1 MRYPVFVV
9 AAAKTAVNVTAYV
22 VTRGRL
28 LLLEGRWRRGWYANW
43 SGDRRHRA
51 ELARPATEDEVVA
64 LVRASSSL
72 RVVGAGHSFNDALAT
87 TGATVSL
94 DNLAGVVRIDRDTQQ
109 VVVWGGTRLRDLTRR
124 LRAEGLAIRS
134 LASHD
139 AQSIAGIVSTDVHG
153 TGRGPAHFSD
163 QVLSLRLVDGDGA
176 VHEVGPEDELFR
188 AAVGGIGAV
197 GIITQVTIQCVDAF
211 SLRQTSMI
219 ETRRW
224 AEDHLDQLL
233 RDHDHV
239 SLYVYPFTDLVHVHT
254 WDRTEA
260 PNSPLGGYREA
271 LNEAKAALA
280 VATVGD
286 AFAHLGRLPKTATPG
301 MRLQAATN
309 LVLHSNDAF
318 SRTQYHLHQELEVAV
333 PLERVWDALDQ
344 TLQIYERLYAQH
356 RLPFLLVEVRFTP
369 AGHTCSLLGPGVDRA
384 SAWLCL
390 CCNQS
395 GAVDSYFN
403 EVEQWL
409 RSTDARVHLGKWC
422 ETLDATDIARM
433 HGARFDR
440 FQQVRSRADPDG
452 KFLNPFLERVL
463 GHPGTR

>member
-1 MRYPVFVV
+1 M
-9 AAAKTAVNVTAYV
+9 
-22 VTRGRL
+22 
-28 LLLEGRWRRGWYANW
+28 
-43 SGDRRHRA
+43 
-51 ELARPATEDEVVA
+51 
-64 LVRASSSL
+64 RASSSL

-94 DNLAGVVRIDRDTQQ
+94 DDLAGVVRVDRDTRQ

-176 VHEVGPEDELFR
+176 VHEVGPNDELFR

-239 SLYVYPFTDLVHVHT
+239 SFYVYPFTDLVHVHT

-260 PNSPLGGYREA
+260 PNSPLGVYREA

-280 VATVGD
+280 AATVGD
-286 AFAHLGRLPKTATPG
+286 AFAHLGRLPKTATRRDASASGDEPG
-301 MRLQAATN
+301 PALQRRVQPHPVPPPPRARSGRASGTSVGRPRPDAAVFT
-309 LVLHSNDAF
+309 SGC
-318 SRTQYHLHQELEVAV
+318 
-333 PLERVWDALDQ
+333 
-344 TLQIYERLYAQH
+344 TLSTTCRSCSA
-356 RLPFLLVEVRFTP
+356 EVRFTP
-369 AGHTCSLLGPGVDRA
+369 AGHSCSLLGPGVDRA

-395 GAVDSYFN
+395 GAVGSYFD
-403 EVEQWL
+403 EVERWV

-422 ETLDATDIARM
+422 ESLDATDIARM
-433 HGARFDR
+433 HGARYER
-440 FQQVRSRADPDG
+440 FQQIRAGVDPDG